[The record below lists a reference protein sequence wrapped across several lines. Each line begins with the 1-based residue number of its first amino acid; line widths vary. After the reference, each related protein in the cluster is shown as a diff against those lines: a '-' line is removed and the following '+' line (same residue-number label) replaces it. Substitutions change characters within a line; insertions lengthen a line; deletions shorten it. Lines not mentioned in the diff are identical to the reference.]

1 MAMVVGIV
9 PIGFEAAAKALEGI
23 KNGYPRATANAI
35 NKGLVAGRKVATM
48 SIRAKYNIKSGD
60 LKSEGFK
67 LNNASWGNLNGSLDA
82 KGPMLPVSLFA
93 PKVTFKRTVRR
104 GPRRQFVTVMI
115 KRGSRKLVKGAFGD
129 HFGRVL
135 ERRQPEKF
143 PVFPV
148 STIGVPFMVGSGD
161 IAPKVEAAIASMINA
176 TLSRNIE
183 AMLSGSY
190 RASGKG
196 VSKGAAAIGAKVAT

>member
-9 PIGFEAAAKALEGI
+9 PIGFDAAAKALEGI
-23 KNGYPRATANAI
+23 KDGYPKAAANAI

-48 SIRAKYNIKSGD
+48 EIRKKYNIKSGD
-60 LKSEGFK
+60 VKSEGFK
-67 LNNASWGNLNGSLDA
+67 INNASWGNLTGSLDA
-82 KGPMLPVSLFA
+82 KGPMLPVDLFA
-93 PKVTFKRTVRR
+93 PKFTFKRTVRR
-104 GPRRQFVTVMI
+104 GPKRQFVTVSI

-135 ERRQPEKF
+135 ERRQPEKY

-148 STIGVPFMVGSGD
+148 STIGIPYMVRGD
-161 IAPKVEAAIASMINA
+161 IAPKVEAAISSMIGA
-176 TLSRNIE
+176 TLTRNVSAI
-183 AMLSGSY
+183 LSGSY

-196 VSKGAAAIGAKVAT
+196 ASKGVVK